1 MEKQFNIIRYLVLAL
16 LLSVFSVAN
25 SQTTFVKKAIF
36 YAVTSD
42 STVMVIHYKN
52 YKGKIVIPSEV
63 TNNDV
68 TYRVTALD
76 EGVFRDTQVRSVEL
90 PSSITEIPKNAF
102 LRCDQLTDVVFPE
115 SIETLGE
122 SSFQFC
128 DFTKIVLPPYLKN
141 IGDKAFYEC
150 TTLQEINWPQ
160 SLKTIGQEAF
170 YRCDSLREVDFPV
183 SLEIIGSNAFASS
196 GISSVT
202 FHEGLL
208 RDLPTQC
215 FQECLNLESIV
226 LSDNI
231 TSIQGSCFDN
241 CCNLKEVILSS
252 NLQEIGGYA
261 FRKCALLREIH
272 MGNEMKTIGE
282 GAFTGCSSLLTV
294 DFGNS
299 LERISPHA
307 FEGCH
312 RLQSIELPATLK
324 KIDYGVFNS
333 CTNLMKVTCHAE
345 QPAKCSLDPFN
356 RMTYWFATLIVPE
369 ACKNKYQHSEGWEH
383 FEYINEESGNS
394 RMVNITCSGDG
405 GSVVTGNQTAMMY
418 HPVWTS
424 VPNESPLSL
433 MIQTNSSHIYKILV
447 NDVDMTDQ
455 VVDNQLTIP
464 SVTEDLDI
472 NVSFNYRKFVLFLH
486 QAEGGSFNLH
496 ETGRYKVK
504 VIPNQGSRIAFAGFD
519 GGGDISSWRIDEQG
533 FLDISTEY
541 IDRKLKIVFEKDHHE
556 E

>member
-1 MEKQFNIIRYLVLAL
+1 MLSL
-16 LLSVFSVAN
+16 LLSICSVAH
-25 SQTTFVKKAIF
+25 SQTTFVKGSIF
-36 YAVTSD
+36 YRVTSD
-42 STVMVIHYKN
+42 STVMVIHYDK
-52 YKGKIVIPSEV
+52 YKRKITIPSEV
-63 TNNDV
+63 IYQDV
-68 TYRVTALD
+68 TYRVTEL
-76 EGVFRDTQVRSVEL
+76 EPGVFEYTEVTSVEL
-90 PSSITEIPKNAF
+90 PSSIEVIPDNAFRVCNSLTQIELPSGVTSLGKMAFWHCQNLLEVTMPSVLHIGDQAFEGCGALQQIHLGQALKSIGNEVFCRCESLEEVEIPAS
-102 LRCDQLTDVVFPE
+102 LE
-115 SIETLGE
+115 S
-122 SSFQFC
+122 
-128 DFTKIVLPPYLKN
+128 
-141 IGDKAFYEC
+141 
-150 TTLQEINWPQ
+150 
-160 SLKTIGQEAF
+160 IGQESFAKTG
-170 YRCDSLREVDFPV
+170 LRNILIADGALSELP
-183 SLEIIGSNAFASS
+183 IG
-196 GISSVT
+196 
-202 FHEGLL
+202 
-208 RDLPTQC
+208 C
-215 FQECLNLESIV
+215 FSECLNLESIV

-261 FRKCALLREIH
+261 FRKCALLREIR
-272 MGNEMKTIGE
+272 MGDEMKTIGE
-282 GAFTGCSSLLTV
+282 GAFSGCSSLLTV
-294 DFGNS
+294 DFGKS
-299 LERISPHA
+299 LERISRYA
-307 FEGCH
+307 FDGCH
-312 RLQSIELPATLK
+312 RLQSIDLPATLTS
-324 KIDYGVFNS
+324 IDYGVFNS
-333 CTNLMKVTCHAE
+333 CTNLLKVTCHAE

-356 RMTYWFATLIVPE
+356 RMTYWFATLVVPE

-472 NVSFNYRKFVLFLH
+472 NVSFNYRKFVLSLH

-496 ETGRYKVK
+496 ETGRYKLK
-504 VIPNQGSRIAFAGFD
+504 VIPNQGSRIAFASFD